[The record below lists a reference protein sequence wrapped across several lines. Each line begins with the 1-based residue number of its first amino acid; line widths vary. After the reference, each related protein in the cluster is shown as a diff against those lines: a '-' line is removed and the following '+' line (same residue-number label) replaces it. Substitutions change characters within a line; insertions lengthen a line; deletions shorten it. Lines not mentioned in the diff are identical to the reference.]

1 MSVRVL
7 IIEDDDEMSRLLQ
20 IDLRRNGY
28 EALVAKNGLDGL
40 RMFEESGADLVV
52 LDIALPLM
60 DGLTVCRKIREF
72 SDIPILMMTAHAV
85 SEEEI
90 AEGLN
95 AGADEYMLKPLR
107 NIEFHARVRALLRR
121 AQLSQDSA
129 QAEPNRYEDAYLSV
143 NLSTRRVHAGGE
155 ELRLTPTEFK
165 LLATFI
171 RSQSRVLTFQELL
184 EQVWGVEYTTEFHYP
199 RIYVSHL
206 RRKIEPDVK
215 NPTYIHNEYG
225 VGYRFVGQNPS
236 TKTGA

>member
-1 MSVRVL
+1 MSARVL

-20 IDLRRNGY
+20 IDLKRNSY
-28 EALVAKNGLDGL
+28 EAVVAKNGLDGL
-40 RMFEESGADLVV
+40 RVFEEYDPDIVV

-60 DGLTVCRKIREF
+60 DGLTVCRKIREH
-72 SDIPILMMTAHAV
+72 SDVPVLMMTAHAV

-121 AQLSQDSA
+121 ANLNQDTA
-129 QAEPNRYEDAYLSV
+129 QYTTDKYEDNHLSV
-143 NLSTRRVHAGGE
+143 NLSTRRVQAGGE

-184 EQVWGVEYTTEFHYP
+184 VQVWGVEYTSEFHYP

-206 RRKIEPDVK
+206 RRKIEPDIK

-225 VGYRFVGQNPS
+225 VGYRFVGQIS
-236 TKTGA
+236 G

>member
-121 AQLSQDSA
+121 AQHSQDSA